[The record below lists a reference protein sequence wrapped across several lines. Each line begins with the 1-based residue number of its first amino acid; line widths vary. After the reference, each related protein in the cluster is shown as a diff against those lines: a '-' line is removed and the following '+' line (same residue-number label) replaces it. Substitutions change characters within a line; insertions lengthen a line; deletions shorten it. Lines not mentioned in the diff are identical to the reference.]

1 MDDSWIPLLVILG
14 LVIIVIAIMG
24 GIVGRAA
31 MKAHAVKVKAQAG
44 ADNSLRYQEL
54 AEQCAASQ
62 QQTAAELGR
71 LNERVAAIE
80 KLLRDVG

>member
-1 MDDSWIPLLVILG
+1 MDESWIPLLVILA

-31 MKAHAVKVKAQAG
+31 MRAQAVKVEAQAD
-44 ADNSLRYQEL
+44 AEHTLRYQEL
-54 AEQCAASQ
+54 AEHCAASQ
-62 QQTAAELGR
+62 RQLAAELAR
-71 LNERVAAIE
+71 LGERVGAIE